1 MNSDK
6 FSALELMQ
14 AMQLGHAAAALH
26 TLGVMDAMAE
36 PHEALQLAQQFE
48 LDPVILQGL
57 LDHLSRTT
65 SFVVRRGK
73 HYRRTKAWDDG
84 ARFVVGLYGA
94 SFGQLAAGVVDIL
107 RRPETASRLIDRMR
121 HADAFDNVETLEENT
136 LPLLVAQ
143 LGLLTIL
150 DVGCGAGQLLVRL
163 AKEQSSFRGWGL
175 ESNPRM
181 RALANAHAKAA
192 QVGRRVKILAG
203 DGRKLVEHV
212 DEAISAKLQAVVAVQ
227 FVNEMFGQ
235 GDQEA
240 TNWLTT
246 LRNHLPGRILII
258 SDYYGRLGSRIHE
271 SRRLTLVHDHA
282 QLLSGQGVPPSTR
295 AQWMKIYRKAGV
307 RLIHAIEDV
316 SSTRYIHLLAL

>member
-26 TLGVMDAMAE
+26 TLGVMDALAE
-36 PHEALQLAQQFE
+36 PHEAHQLANRFE
-48 LDPVILQGL
+48 LDPVILHGL

-94 SFGQLAAGVVDIL
+94 SFGQLAAGVVDVL
-107 RRPETASRLIDRMR
+107 RRPEMASRLIDRKR
-121 HADAFDNVETLEENT
+121 HADAFDNVEKLEDHT
-136 LPLLVAQ
+136 LPLLIAQ
-143 LGLLTIL
+143 LGIQTIL

-163 AKEQSSFRGWGL
+163 AKEQTSFRGWGV
-175 ESNPRM
+175 ESNPSM
-181 RALANAHAKAA
+181 RALATAHARAA

-203 DGRKLVEHV
+203 DGRNFCVHI
-212 DEAISAKLQAVVAVQ
+212 DEAIGAKLQAVVAVQ

-240 TNWLTT
+240 TNWLTM
-246 LRNHLPGRILII
+246 LRNHLPGRILIV
-258 SDYYGRLGSRIHE
+258 SDYYGRLGSTVHE
-271 SRRLTLVHDHA
+271 SRRLTLVHDHV

-307 RLIHAIEDV
+307 RMVHAIEDV
-316 SSTRYIHLLAL
+316 GSTRYIHILAL